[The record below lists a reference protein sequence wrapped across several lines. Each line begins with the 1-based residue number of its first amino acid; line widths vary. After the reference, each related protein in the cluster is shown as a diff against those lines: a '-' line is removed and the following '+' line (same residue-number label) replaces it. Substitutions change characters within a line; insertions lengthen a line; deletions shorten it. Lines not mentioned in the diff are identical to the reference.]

1 MVQTL
6 FWVWL
11 LVLVGLII
19 LESVTVQLVAIWF
32 VPGCIAAMVAVLC
45 NLSAA
50 WQLVLFVVFSGL
62 SLLFIRPILAGKR
75 DTRNIPT
82 NADMVIGKTAV
93 VIETID
99 NDQAKGRVKV
109 SGLDWTARSYDKSVI
124 EKGSKVGVCA
134 IDGVKLIVI
143 PIKED

>member
-1 MVQTL
+1 MIQSM

-19 LESVTVQLVAIWF
+19 LEAATVQLVAIWF
-32 VPGCIAAMVAVLC
+32 VSGSLAAMIASMF
-45 NLSAA
+45 NLSIS

-62 SLLFIRPILAGKR
+62 SLLFLRPLIAGKLE
-75 DTRNIPT
+75 TRKIPT

-93 VIETID
+93 VIEKID
-99 NDQAKGRVKV
+99 NDLAQGRVKV